1 MLLRLILL
9 TLLTAAAPAAAAKL
23 DVVGTQFVLSLDDGR
38 RLTETQLVGA
48 VLDMTDP
55 QGNPATIRIDAVSPS
70 AERPAVLLMA
80 LSARAP
86 DGSFSPVCE
95 PDAQGRSLG
104 LPIAGSFDDKG
115 QYSKTP
121 GKWFLTCTVGS
132 QGKCILW
139 GYDPWTP
146 GPGGIDLS
154 RHYQACQHMVRGD
167 YDGRGVAHTRNG
179 TSIDMWDD
187 LKVQKRDSGADAAYS
202 FEAGWGPDG
211 ALCVARTRWADLLP
225 LEVLLASAPRL
236 GGKCDEAEAPRR
248 GALIFNASLSAPK
261 QAAPHA
267 SAGDPQ

>member
-1 MLLRLILL
+1 MLRLILL
-9 TLLTAAAPAAAAKL
+9 TLLAAVATPAAAAKL
-23 DVVGTQFVLSLDDGR
+23 TVEGTQFVLARDDGR

-48 VLDMTDP
+48 VLEMTDP
-55 QGNPATIRIDAVSPS
+55 DGNPATIRIDAVSPS
-70 AERPAVLLMA
+70 AERPEVLLMK

-86 DGSFSPVCE
+86 DGSWSPVCE

-104 LPIAGSFDDKG
+104 LPVSGSFDAKG

-146 GPGGIDLS
+146 GTGGVDLS
-154 RHYQACQHMVRGD
+154 RHYQTCQHMVRGD
-167 YDGRGVAHTRNG
+167 YDGTGTAHTRNG

-187 LKVQKRDSGADAAYS
+187 LKVQKRESGTDPSYA

-211 ALCVARTRWADLLP
+211 AVCVAHTRWADLLP
-225 LEVLLASAPRL
+225 LDVLLASAPRL
-236 GGKCDEAEAPRR
+236 GGRCDEAEARKR
-248 GALIFNASLSAPK
+248 GALIYNASLSAPK

-267 SAGDPQ
+267 SANDPR